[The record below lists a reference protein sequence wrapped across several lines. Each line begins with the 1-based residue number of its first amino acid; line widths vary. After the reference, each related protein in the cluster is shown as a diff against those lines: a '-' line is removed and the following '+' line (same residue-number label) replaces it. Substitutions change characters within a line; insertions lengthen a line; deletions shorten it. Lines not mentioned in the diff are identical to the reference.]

1 MDRCRF
7 SYPVR
12 LMSRCLHVSPSGYY
26 AWKKHR
32 PSRRAVANAT
42 LLERIRE
49 LHETSDGTF
58 GAPRMWEELTF
69 EEIPCSPNRVARLM
83 RQAGLQG
90 IPIRRRRGGRRKKSR
105 PPGIEDLLMRDF
117 NADRKNHKWVIDI
130 TEIPTDE
137 GKLYVAAVQ
146 DLCTK
151 KVPGWSMS
159 SRQTRDLAL
168 QAVLMALL
176 QCEEGDEVI
185 LHSDQGSQFTSGD
198 YQRLLKRHHVT
209 CSMGSVGTCADNAAA
224 ESFFALLKRDRIH
237 RRRYATRA
245 EARRDVFDYI
255 ERFHNPRMQ
264 RRLIRQARKEAGLT
278 QPSTE
283 SG

>member
-1 MDRCRF
+1 MDRCRV

-26 AWKKHR
+26 AWKKRR
-32 PSRRAVANAT
+32 PSRRAVANAA

-49 LHETSDGTF
+49 LHEASDGTF

-69 EEIPCSPNRVARLM
+69 EEISCSPNRVARLM
-83 RQAGLQG
+83 RRAGLQG

-105 PPGIEDLLMRDF
+105 PPGIEDHLERDF
-117 NADRKNHKWVIDI
+117 VADRPNHKWVTDL
-130 TEIPTDE
+130 TEVPTDE
-137 GKLYVAAVQ
+137 GKLYLGAVQ
-146 DLCTK
+146 DLYSRE
-151 KVPGWSMS
+151 VVGWSMS
-159 SRQTRDLAL
+159 SRRPRDLAL
-168 QAVLMALL
+168 QAVLMALW
-176 QCEEGDEVI
+176 QREDNKPVI

-198 YQRLLKRHHVT
+198 YQRFLKRNRLT
-209 CSMGSVGTCADNAAA
+209 CSMGAVGSCADNAAA

-237 RRRYATRA
+237 RRKYGTRA
-245 EARRDVFDYI
+245 EARADIFDYI
-255 ERFHNPRMQ
+255 ERFHNPRMR
-264 RRLIRQARKEAGLT
+264 RRLIRQARKEAVLT